1 MVSENKTFKSS
12 PVIGDRNEEGIDISL
27 NPALKIHSGVE
38 EVKDGGKEEYIE
50 ENGKKKVFTMAG

>member
-1 MVSENKTFKSS
+1 MTTKGKEPLSISGT
-12 PVIGDRNEEGIDISL
+12 EEKYSL

-38 EVKDGGKEEYIE
+38 EVKDEGKEEYRE